1 MSINKNIIGKY
12 NAILKEY
19 LDIVSTEDKSLYEEL
34 ANMAIILGYVPTRDK
49 TKGISISF
57 RNNKTKFTIMKF
69 AEEGKNGYFW
79 RFKFAACKNY
89 SKIFDESI
97 KKYDENLRNLYS
109 EKYNLK
115 NVTCMRCAKCCNE
128 KKLFYIIKY
137 EDGREYTV
145 CGTVAFVQI
154 NYISK
159 DIVEEAGNMMKIQ
172 HEKLKEGK

>member
-1 MSINKNIIGKY
+1 MDKNMEKY
-12 NAILKEY
+12 NTTLKEY
-19 LDIVSTEDKSLYEEL
+19 LDIVSVENKSLYEEL

-97 KKYDENLRNLYS
+97 KNYDEYLRNLYS
-109 EKYNLK
+109 EKCKLK
-115 NVTCMRCAKCCNE
+115 NVTCLGCVKCCNE
-128 KKLFYIIKY
+128 KKLFYKIKY
-137 EDGREYTV
+137 NDGRKYTV

-154 NYISK
+154 NKISK
-159 DIVEEAGNMMKIQ
+159 EIVEEAGNMMKIQ
-172 HEKLKEGK
+172 HEKLIEG